1 MAGAADFMVVNGPN
15 PPNYA
20 APLIGMQLG
29 DRLADLPN
37 QYFQGTQRARTLA
50 LQNAFSNG
58 LPTTD
63 GTPNGPIDVNAVM
76 VKK

>member
-1 MAGAADFMVVNGPN
+1 MAGASDYFVGNAPGGV
-15 PPNYA
+15 NYA

-58 LPTTD
+58 CQ
-63 GTPNGPIDVNAVM
+63 GT
-76 VKK
+76 